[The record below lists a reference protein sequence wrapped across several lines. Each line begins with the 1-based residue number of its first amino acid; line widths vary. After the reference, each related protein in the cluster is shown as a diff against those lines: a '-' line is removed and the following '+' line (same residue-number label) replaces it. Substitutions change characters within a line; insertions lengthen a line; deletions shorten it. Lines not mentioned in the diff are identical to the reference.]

1 MPDMNMPATGSHETL
16 LQLTRSIRELHA
28 SQQHLQAMMER
39 LVLAQERS
47 LDMQN
52 RMMGNQTQILEETR
66 HLGRFVEHTREQ
78 QAWNERQDQTNLIL
92 LDEVRAL
99 RHALRELP
107 EHLGPRLGRLESFFA
122 PPGSAA

>member
-1 MPDMNMPATGSHETL
+1 MPDTNMPATVSHEAL
-16 LQLTRSIRELHA
+16 LQLTRSIREMHA

-52 RMMGNQTQILEETR
+52 RMMGDHAQILEETR

-107 EHLGPRLGRLESFFA
+107 EHLGPRLGRLESFLA